1 MIFEKIKNLFRS
13 RKKKLIL
20 DIKKKHKID
29 ITDYDIVQY
38 KNYTGLNSD
47 NAVLMMILAAPDLD
61 NRSNMVDARDSC
73 CKPSTSSSSCT
84 SNYSSSSEDSGSSWS
99 SRNDDY
105 TLSYSSSCS
114 SSSSSSSSSD

>member
-38 KNYTGLNSD
+38 RNYTGLNSD
-47 NAVLMMILAAPDLD
+47 NAVLMMILASDDLD
-61 NRSNMVDARDSC
+61 NRSNIVEVQDSC
-73 CKPSTSSSSCT
+73 CKPSTSSSSDT
-84 SNYSSSSEDSGSSWS
+84 SKYSSRSDDSSSSWS

-105 TLSYSSSCS
+105 TPSSSSSSYSSSSCS
-114 SSSSSSSSSD
+114 SD

>member
-1 MIFEKIKNLFRS
+1 MFEKIKNLFSS

-73 CKPSTSSSSCT
+73 SKPSTSSSSDT
-84 SNYSSSSEDSGSSWS
+84 SKYSSRSDDSSSSWS

-105 TLSYSSSCS
+105 TPSSSSSCS
-114 SSSSSSSSSD
+114 SSD

>member
-1 MIFEKIKNLFRS
+1 MKEKLMRLFMS
-13 RKKKLIL
+13 RKNKLIL

-47 NAVLMMILAAPDLD
+47 NAVLMMILAADDLD
-61 NRSNMVDARDSC
+61 NRSDIVDAQDSC

-84 SNYSSSSEDSGSSWS
+84 SKYSSRSDDSSSSWS

-105 TLSYSSSCS
+105 TPSYSSSCS
-114 SSSSSSSSSD
+114 SSSSSSSD